1 MTDGITGRDDFI
13 IATALHETIKM
24 LEKRPDSERPDSDIE
39 DMQAIL
45 SGRYSKHISTLTF
58 RDDLVR
64 AMRLGMELSKD
75 RPVLHSEILAFLQE
89 NKPKPV

>member
-13 IATALHETIKM
+13 IATALHEAIKM
-24 LEKRPDSERPDSDIE
+24 LEKLPDSERPESDIE
-39 DMQAIL
+39 DMRAIL
-45 SGRYSKHISTLTF
+45 NGRYSEHIYALAF
-58 RDDLVR
+58 RDDVVR
-64 AMRLGMELSKD
+64 AMRLGMELRKD